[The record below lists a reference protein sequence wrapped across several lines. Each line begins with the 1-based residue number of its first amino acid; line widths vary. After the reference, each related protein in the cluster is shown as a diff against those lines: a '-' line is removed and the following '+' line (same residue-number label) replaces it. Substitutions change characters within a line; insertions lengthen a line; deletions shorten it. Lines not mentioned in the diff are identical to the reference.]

1 MAFIPAAELTD
12 TVSTTHYSFRAKAP
26 EDARAG
32 RPSSLCSTRHL
43 RHTNSMVRIRSQ
55 ASQGEREGPSP
66 RQPPQEAVRCKGPAP
81 APGRHSTPAL
91 GRHGSPTPDRHC
103 TNAPSCSGTGGQTP
117 AEGRKQ
123 GLSRALHL
131 GSKTNSC
138 QLLRA
143 CHENLRIT
151 WEHISTQAF
160 PSGSVVK
167 NLSANAGDTG
177 SIPGLGRSPGE
188 GNSLLQ
194 YSCLKM
200 PWTEEPGRL
209 QSPRWKRFRHD

>member
-1 MAFIPAAELTD
+1 MQGA
-12 TVSTTHYSFRAKAP
+12 STCP
-26 EDARAG
+26 
-32 RPSSLCSTRHL
+32 
-43 RHTNSMVRIRSQ
+43 
-55 ASQGEREGPSP
+55 GPSQRTCP
-66 RQPPQEAVRCKGPAP
+66 GPSRRIHPGPSWHKRPQLQWYRWADPQQRGEN
-81 APGRHSTPAL
+81 S
-91 GRHGSPTPDRHC
+91 
-103 TNAPSCSGTGGQTP
+103 
-117 AEGRKQ
+117 
-123 GLSRALHL
+123 LSRALHL

-143 CHENLRIT
+143 CHENIRIT